1 MNKINSPYLP
11 YVPFTSNLAQ
21 PGAGLRGN
29 SLQLLPTR
37 AMEQAWKGFLEYL
50 ATQQKNGTSVKALTP
65 QNAGAPPAQS
75 KILAAEDPGAN
86 FRALFSGNNLTSA
99 PTTPA
104 ASTTPAVPTA
114 QSVFGPNPWATNP
127 GGMAPN
133 GVSYS
138 YNHYYFATPATAQK
152 VAQMVGGKVVE
163 ANAITPFGP
172 FQQNMPNQMVQLPS
186 DRVIN
191 AGLFASFYDHGYSQ
205 QFIDRLVS
213 SEINDAPA

>member
-1 MNKINSPYLP
+1 MVHVNS
-11 YVPFTSNLAQ
+11 S
-21 PGAGLRGN
+21 LRN
-29 SLQLLPTR
+29 APNVAHVNR
-37 AMEQAWKGFLEYL
+37 IIAP
-50 ATQQKNGTSVKALTP
+50 KAAPKTAP
-65 QNAGAPPAQS
+65 KSDVPPA
-75 KILAAEDPGAN
+75 ADPGAN
-86 FRALFSGNNLTSA
+86 FRALFTMA
-99 PTTPA
+99 PA
-104 ASTTPAVPTA
+104 ASTTPAAVTAPVVPTA
-114 QSVFGPNPWATNP
+114 QSMFGPNPWATNP

-172 FQQNMPNQMVQLPS
+172 FQQNMPNQMVELPGG
-186 DRVIN
+186 RVIN

>member
-1 MNKINSPYLP
+1 MVHVNS
-11 YVPFTSNLAQ
+11 S
-21 PGAGLRGN
+21 LRYAPNVAHADRIIAPKAAPTKASTN
-29 SLQLLPTR
+29 SDAP
-37 AMEQAWKGFLEYL
+37 A
-50 ATQQKNGTSVKALTP
+50 AT
-65 QNAGAPPAQS
+65 
-75 KILAAEDPGAN
+75 DPGAN
-86 FRALFSGNNLTSA
+86 FRALFTSVPA
-99 PTTPA
+99 PSITPA
-104 ASTTPAVPTA
+104 APITPVVPTA
-114 QSVFGPNPWATNP
+114 QSMFGPNPWATNP

-186 DRVIN
+186 GRVIN